1 MSFTPLPREFYRTT
15 PLDCARQLIGM
26 MLVWNGCTGR
36 IVETEAYDVADDP
49 ACHTFFRRSARRF
62 VEEQSAGAAY
72 IYLNYGVHWMANVL
86 VKGERTG
93 FVLIRALEPIQGIRT
108 MQRRRRQEKLEAL
121 CSGPGKLTQAL
132 GITGASHGA
141 DYHRSK
147 RRCLASGEPSTRID
161 TDVRI
166 GISRGQELPWRFL
179 EAGNPHISVKPK
191 RAWGQTEKTNPGGK
205 PRVGLD

>member
-1 MSFTPLPREFYRTT
+1 MSFTPLPRDFYRKT
-15 PLDCARQLIGM
+15 PVVCARQLIGTV
-26 MLVWNGCTGR
+26 LVWNGCAGR
-36 IVETEAYDVADDP
+36 IVETEAYDGRDDP
-49 ACHTFFRRSARRF
+49 ACHTFFRGSARRF
-62 VEEQSAGAAY
+62 VEEHPPGAAY

-93 FVLIRALEPIQGIRT
+93 FVLIRALEPLRGIAA
-108 MQRRRRQEKLEAL
+108 MRRRRGQEKPEAL

-132 GITGASHGA
+132 GITGAWHGT
-141 DYHRSK
+141 DYGRSK
-147 RRCLASGEPSTRID
+147 RRCIAVGEPPATIE

-166 GISRGQELPWRFL
+166 GISRGQDLPWRFL

-191 RAWGQTEKTNPGGK
+191 KHRVSKEKANPGGK